1 MCTRFEST
9 TVSPSLTPRT
19 RRGITSRRIAPFSGV
34 SKLKLPAGA
43 WPNGP
48 VPIVSDMASRVLRA
62 DPYWPESRFWR
73 MVRQDSPLAPRKAV
87 RMAANPISLAPD
99 DEFAELLDDFLA
111 SQLSPLTRS
120 SYAGDLTIFLDWL
133 AGRGTH
139 PRDVSRPDVDRYRN
153 WLAELIGPDGKPAAN
168 GRARYAP
175 ATIARKLSA
184 VRAFYNYL
192 SERRVIPG
200 SPAAGVKGPKL
211 RREPRGRA
219 ITDEQ
224 VRRLLAVATERGHET
239 EAMVCLLLLN
249 GLRVSEV
256 CAGRRREP
264 ASRARRRPLAG
275 RARQGRQG
283 RRRRPQRPHRARRP
297 QDRRRALP
305 GPDLPPPGRPPA
317 ARAAP
322 PAPRVPTTARPSTA
336 CSASSP
342 RQAGLVGE
350 GDDQVDGVNPHR
362 LRHTFVT
369 LLLDRGVPLAAVQDA
384 ARHASSDTTRMY
396 DRSRAAWREHPTH
409 KLDF

>member
-1 MCTRFEST
+1 MIREESPFRRGMRCSWPRT
-9 TVSPSLTPRT
+9 PSPSPRT
-19 RRGITSRRIAPFSGV
+19 TS
-34 SKLKLPAGA
+34 
-43 WPNGP
+43 
-48 VPIVSDMASRVLRA
+48 
-62 DPYWPESRFWR
+62 
-73 MVRQDSPLAPRKAV
+73 SPTC
-87 RMAANPISLAPD
+87 I
-99 DEFAELLDDFLA
+99 DDFLA

-120 SYAGDLTIFLDWL
+120 SYAGDLTIFLTWL
-133 AGRGTH
+133 AGRDKH
-139 PRDVSRPDVDRYRN
+139 PRDVSRPDIDRYRN
-153 WLAELIGPDGKPAAN
+153 WLAELIGPDGKPASN

-219 ITDEQ
+219 ITDDQ
-224 VRRLLAVATERGHET
+224 VRKLLAVATERGPET

-249 GLRVSEV
+249 GLRVSELCSADV
-256 CAGRRREP
+256 EHLHREPGGGHSLVVRGKGGKDVDVALNDRTERAILKTVGARSQGPIFRRQDGRRL
-264 ASRARRRPLAG
+264 RAGNA
-275 RARQGRQG
+275 
-283 RRRRPQRPHRARRP
+283 
-297 QDRRRALP
+297 
-305 GPDLPPPGRPPA
+305 A
-317 ARAAP
+317 AR
-322 PAPRVPTTARPSTA
+322 VPYNRQAVYRLLGELA
-336 CSASSP
+336 E
-342 RQAGLVGE
+342 QAGLVGE
-350 GDDQVDGVNPHR
+350 DDDQVDGVNPHR